1 MNFQSWPQRV
11 LAVDVEGNGTN
22 PPDLVEIA
30 ALPVRAGQPDIS
42 TAGAWLI
49 RPERPVTTRAAGIH
63 GLTNEVLV
71 DKPAWGELADQVCDF
86 FGHDWICAH
95 NAHVDYRELSRHLPT
110 WKPGGV
116 IDTLRLA
123 KATYK
128 SLPSYTLDALIK
140 HAQPDLSQAP
150 RVGRHRAT
158 YDAYATAQLLLTMAS
173 HYETWDQLI
182 AAAVP
187 PGLPG
192 APQPEEDPTLW

>member
-1 MNFQSWPQRV
+1 MNLNTVPHLLV
-11 LAVDVEGNGTN
+11 VDVEGNGTN

-30 ALPVRAGQPDIS
+30 ALPLRDGRPDTT

-49 RPERPVTTRAAGIH
+49 RPERPVTARAASIH
-63 GLTNEVLV
+63 GLTNDLLA
-71 DKPAWGELADQVCDF
+71 DKPSWAELADLVGEF
-86 FGHDWICAH
+86 LGTAWICAH
-95 NAHVDYRELSRHLPT
+95 NAHVDYRALSHHLPK
-110 WKPGGV
+110 WEPAGV

-123 KATYK
+123 KATYQGLDTY
-128 SLPSYTLDALIK
+128 SLDSLIK
-140 HAQPDLSQAP
+140 HVGLDLSQAP
-150 RVGRHRAT
+150 RVGRHRAP

-192 APQPEEDPTLW
+192 APQPEEEPTLW